1 MMLFYLL
8 SATGLFAST
17 VSSSL
22 TLPQAWM
29 TVNPDDTIKPSKF
42 KGETRYLTW
51 MAESQIKRGIA
62 PTNAYTT
69 SAAYSG
75 IMLAYNR
82 TGDKRFY
89 DYVKYQM
96 DILLYPAQDGSIVL
110 YNGSN
115 SIDDIR
121 IGNSFLDIYE
131 QTNDEIYLK
140 AASLLKK
147 QIDGSRRTP
156 DGGFYHRYP
165 DYIDQMWLD
174 GIYMLDVFYARWVHS
189 FENDNSTAWDDIAN
203 QYDLINAGTTINPA
217 TNGLPV
223 HGFDV
228 SKKQVWADPVTGA
241 APHVWG
247 RAVGWYIMA
256 LVDTLDFF
264 PASHPGRARLLTY
277 LQSLCDAVIAAQDTR
292 TKGWWLVMTPGYEGK
307 WGNYIESTGSSMFVY
322 GLLKALRMGYIE
334 GKEYKKVALDGY
346 KLMTQTFVSVSKP
359 SGELN
364 LDWGVQTGSLSSN
377 GTFEYYASMPIFQN
391 DLKGVAPFMFASYE
405 YELQK

>member
-1 MMLFYLL
+1 MKVQILAAAALL
-8 SATGLFAST
+8 AST
-17 VSSSL
+17 VSASV
-22 TLPQAWM
+22 TLPRAWM
-29 TVNPDDTIKPSKF
+29 TINPDDKIKKEKF

-51 MAESQIKRGIA
+51 MADSQIKRGVA

-69 SAAYSG
+69 SACYSG
-75 IMLAYNR
+75 IMLAYNA
-82 TGDKRFY
+82 TGDSKY
-89 DYVKYQM
+89 LNYVKYQL

-121 IGNSFLDIYE
+121 IGHSFLDIYE
-131 QTNDEIYLK
+131 ATGKDIYLK

-156 DGGFYHRYP
+156 AGGFYHRYP

-174 GIYMLDVFYARWVHS
+174 GIYMLDVFYSRWVS
-189 FENDNSTAWDDIAN
+189 KFENNNSTAWDDIAN
-203 QYDLINAGTTINPA
+203 QYDLIDAGTTINKA
-217 TNGLPV
+217 TLGLPV

-228 SKKQVWADPVTGA
+228 SKKSVWADPVTGA
-241 APHVWG
+241 APHVWN

-256 LVDTLDFF
+256 LVDSLDYF
-264 PASHPGRARLLTY
+264 PASHPGRARMLNY
-277 LQSLCDAVIAAQDTR
+277 LQSVSDAIVAAQDAR
-292 TKGWWLVMTPGYEGK
+292 TKGWWLIMTPGYEGK
-307 WGNYIESTGSSMFVY
+307 SGNYIESTGSSMFVY
-322 GLLKALRMGYIE
+322 GLLKALRKGYIKGE
-334 GKEYKKVALDGY
+334 QYRRSALQGY
-346 KLMTQTFVSVSKP
+346 KLMTESFVSESKP

-364 LDWGVQTGSLSSN
+364 LEWGVQTGSLSSN

-391 DLKGVAPFMFASYE
+391 DLKGVAPFMFAAYE